1 MAKFI
6 FFKFSRWGSKADKKC
21 LGWFFEVVDS
31 MAGYCNPIHLTFN
44 QPVKGWM
51 LPTMMRCHHPTRKL
65 DRPNQKT
72 VGGRFTQFGFIYSK
86 NLDVQKTIPK
96 ASHQRWLWSVKPS
109 IPFWG
114 SGVHWYADLIHTRL
128 TWWLVTWDRTI
139 SSRKPRKLTVG
150 TRPLHGFQHEN
161 MGISMN
167 FLLLDDF
174 PWEQSDSNSPKLPGV
189 YYSASLSPGSAESGS
204 ISWCHDWGR

>member
-139 SSRKPRKLTVG
+139 SSQETQETDSGNSATPWISTWKHGNFHEFPAFRWLPLRAIRFKFSKTPR
-150 TRPLHGFQHEN
+150 
-161 MGISMN
+161 S
-167 FLLLDDF
+167 LLLC
-174 PWEQSDSNSPKLPGV
+174 
-189 YYSASLSPGSAESGS
+189 
-204 ISWCHDWGR
+204 IT

>member
-6 FFKFSRWGSKADKKC
+6 FLKFSRWGSKADKKC

-72 VGGRFTQFGFIYSK
+72 VGGRFTQFGFIYPK
-86 NLDVQKTIPK
+86 KLDVHKTIPK

-114 SGVHWYADLIHTRL
+114 SGVHRYADLIHTRL

-139 SSRKPRKLTVG
+139 SSQETQETESGNSATPWISTWK
-150 TRPLHGFQHEN
+150 H
-161 MGISMN
+161 GISC
-167 FLLLDDF
+167 F
-174 PWEQSDSNSPKLPGV
+174 
-189 YYSASLSPGSAESGS
+189 
-204 ISWCHDWGR
+204 